1 MADFF
6 GEGVTDNV
14 KIEAVPENQAGE
26 DFLAQTQ
33 NEISQLEGDFF
44 NTNATAE
51 ITTDVQ
57 TLDLNQNDSDINE
70 DNEIMMTE
78 TQELD
83 PINSTPVVVAEQL
96 AETSTPNEP
105 SAFSNNYAE
114 IKIEAAAIRE
124 WREQNDKRI
133 QEADEKEHEAKQQM
147 LADARRELEE
157 WKQSRN
163 DNLEKTKIR
172 NRENEQDFINERETR
187 SKEEVLDCDWK
198 KVSELCDFSKKKTK
212 GARDT
217 DRMKSLILQMK

>member
-1 MADFF
+1 MQD
-6 GEGVTDNV
+6 
-14 KIEAVPENQAGE
+14 
-26 DFLAQTQ
+26 
-33 NEISQLEGDFF
+33 
-44 NTNATAE
+44 
-51 ITTDVQ
+51 
-57 TLDLNQNDSDINE
+57 LDLNKNDSDI
-70 DNEIMMTE
+70 DNENEINMTE
-78 TQELD
+78 TQELE
-83 PINSTPVVVAEQL
+83 PINLAPVASEPAL

-172 NRENEQDFINERETR
+172 NREVSNCKQSVLELWMHPGR
-187 SKEEVLDCDWK
+187 SKKWEILSIILTINAK
-198 KVSELCDFSKKKTK
+198 KNNFRWSFE
-212 GARDT
+212 
-217 DRMKSLILQMK
+217 I

>member
-1 MADFF
+1 MQD
-6 GEGVTDNV
+6 
-14 KIEAVPENQAGE
+14 
-26 DFLAQTQ
+26 
-33 NEISQLEGDFF
+33 
-44 NTNATAE
+44 
-51 ITTDVQ
+51 
-57 TLDLNQNDSDINE
+57 LDLNKNDSDI
-70 DNEIMMTE
+70 DNENEINMTE
-78 TQELD
+78 TQELE
-83 PINSTPVVVAEQL
+83 PINLAPVVSEPAL

-172 NRENEQDFINERETR
+172 NRIHCWVMIYIF
-187 SKEEVLDCDWK
+187 VL
-198 KVSELCDFSKKKTK
+198 VIIGLIFS
-212 GARDT
+212 A
-217 DRMKSLILQMK
+217 SLPVVLYFYSNFKI